1 MDAARK
7 PDNGP
12 GNPTPAAVTDMVR
25 YDPLQNITY
34 GRGGFQTRP
43 LSVHRPVPPISYLSR
58 HSG

>member
-1 MDAARK
+1 MDAAGK

-43 LSVHRPVPPISYLSR
+43 LCVLRTHAFPGHNQNR
-58 HSG
+58 